1 VTGSSAGLGE
11 TTVKMLAAEGAN
23 VVLHGRNEGRAKTVA
38 EAIRVAGGRTD
49 VTLDHRTFGR
59 VITRA

>member
-1 VTGSSAGLGE
+1 M
-11 TTVKMLAAEGAN
+11 MLAAEGAN

-38 EAIRVAGGRTD
+38 EAIRVAGGRAD
-49 VTLDHRTFGR
+49 VTLDHRTRGR

>member
-1 VTGSSAGLGE
+1 VTGSCAGLGE

-38 EAIRVAGGRTD
+38 EAIGSQAGAPTSRSTTGR
-49 VTLDHRTFGR
+49 G
-59 VITRA
+59 AA